1 MRLPRDV
8 SHDLLD
14 VHTLRA
20 RDQLSPLLIGLA
32 VCESVEA
39 KLATSEAL
47 SAAVQGETHE
57 LETKPFQSCLL
68 DEV

>member
-1 MRLPRDV
+1 VQLPRDV

-20 RDQLSPLLIGLA
+20 RDQSSPLLIDLA
-32 VCESVEA
+32 VWESVEA
-39 KLATSEAL
+39 KLAASEAL
-47 SAAVQGETHE
+47 SAAIQGETRRVGNG
-57 LETKPFQSCLL
+57 PVPVFLL